1 MLRGFWVCEH
11 EPAKIGCVYKMTKNN
26 AEYVKYY
33 KIWLFKLSAR
43 ILLKDIG
50 RFCGM
55 SMKMPIRILIYYC
68 ICTTAHMK
76 KCDIWSNGRNNRL
89 QFG

>member
-33 KIWLFKLSAR
+33 KIWFSNF
-43 ILLKDIG
+43 LLA
-50 RFCGM
+50 FC
-55 SMKMPIRILIYYC
+55 
-68 ICTTAHMK
+68 
-76 KCDIWSNGRNNRL
+76 
-89 QFG
+89 